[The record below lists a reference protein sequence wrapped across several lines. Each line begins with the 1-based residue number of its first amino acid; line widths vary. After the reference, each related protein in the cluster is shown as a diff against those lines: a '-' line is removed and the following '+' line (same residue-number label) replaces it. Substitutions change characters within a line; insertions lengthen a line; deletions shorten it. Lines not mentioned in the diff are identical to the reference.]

1 MFWYKRSIKA
11 KTVIPNLFRNL
22 TLKVKI
28 FDRFV
33 RCRNKFGI
41 AKPVILFGGI
51 CAGLNLASCKPDIRQ
66 NETSYFN
73 LNSYFNAEAKKLKE
87 ANFEVIKT
95 VSRNGETETKKLK
108 IENWPQELSLFSESD
123 INKPSWK
130 NSYKTTTSGDV
141 TIYKALEPDLK
152 TQEIIIKKHNQQII
166 YLMIFNVANNKL
178 FQSKEK
184 LTYYPD
190 SLYIIR
196 RKQHVRFL
204 GTNDYLIEGKMK

>member
-1 MFWYKRSIKA
+1 MFWYKRSTIC
-11 KTVIPNLFRNL
+11 
-22 TLKVKI
+22 
-28 FDRFV
+28 RFAV
-33 RCRNKFGI
+33 
-41 AKPVILFGGI
+41 L
-51 CAGLNLASCKPDIRQ
+51 GLLLNMASCKPDIRQ

-73 LNSYFNAEAKKLKE
+73 LNTYFSNEANKLTK

-95 VSRNGETETKKLK
+95 VSRNGETEVKKLK

-130 NSYKTTTSGDV
+130 NSYKTTVSGDF

-152 TQEIIIKKHNQQII
+152 TQEIIIKKHRQQIV
-166 YLMIFNVANNKL
+166 YLMIFNVAKNKL
-178 FQSKEK
+178 FQTKEK

-196 RKQHVRFL
+196 RKQFVRFL
-204 GTNDYLIEGKMK
+204 GENNYLIEGKLK